1 MISAW
6 KKLLSVFEFISDA
19 FYLTVAFIIGVLLG
33 VVILGASPALSGLY
47 WAASRRADE
56 SLYRSVW
63 SAFWLRYRQSFLE
76 ANKII
81 LPKLCLLVVLLFEI
95 VVVHQNASG
104 FLRLLVET
112 ALFLAI
118 ALVALILICLLS
130 SQTAAGFDRWRRTV
144 ELLVRQ
150 PIHNLMY
157 LTATLL
163 LLRLSTSLQG
173 FGLLLGWGLWAM
185 LIAEAKHFLDKR
197 TPK

>member
-1 MISAW
+1 
-6 KKLLSVFEFISDA
+6 
-19 FYLTVAFIIGVLLG
+19 
-33 VVILGASPALSGLY
+33 
-47 WAASRRADE
+47 
-56 SLYRSVW
+56 
-63 SAFWLRYRQSFLE
+63 
-76 ANKII
+76 
-81 LPKLCLLVVLLFEI
+81 
-95 VVVHQNASG
+95 HQNASG

-197 TPK
+197 TP